1 MWKLFNKSALDQQRT
16 RVAQSEENFS
26 GFLRSVML
34 ASLVC
39 GLIVAFASI
48 FRVSQLEDAA
58 SISTAGRWPLKI
70 KCVSYPSSLCVRRKR
85 NGGRFLEN
93 YTMRSG
99 RC

>member
-1 MWKLFNKSALDQQRT
+1 
-16 RVAQSEENFS
+16 
-26 GFLRSVML
+26 ML

-58 SISTAGRWPLKI
+58 STSTAGHWPQKI
-70 KCVSYPSSLCVRRKR
+70 KCVSCPSSLCVRRKK
-85 NGGRFLEN
+85 NGGHFLGS
-93 YTMRSG
+93 YTTRSA